1 MNKKLKW
8 KLYEKRWDLRQIYFH
23 TIIRR
28 HICEKYF
35 NLDPVMHYYARQLIL
50 SRIKTNCWIRD
61 KILSG
66 EPFMVARF
74 GNTELSV
81 MAGVLRERDVYKR
94 QGFICD
100 MLFYKVLDYSAKN
113 TGFLIRLL
121 STCSTRCS
129 LVWKSA
135 TAWAKN

>member
-81 MAGVLRERDVYKR
+81 MNREQLELWFSRLNDSAGFFPADIELAFE
-94 QGFICD
+94 FCD
-100 MLFYKVLDYSAKN
+100 RMLEA
-113 TGFLIRLL
+113 
-121 STCSTRCS
+121 CSQVDP
-129 LVWKSA
+129 LA
-135 TAWAKN
+135 M